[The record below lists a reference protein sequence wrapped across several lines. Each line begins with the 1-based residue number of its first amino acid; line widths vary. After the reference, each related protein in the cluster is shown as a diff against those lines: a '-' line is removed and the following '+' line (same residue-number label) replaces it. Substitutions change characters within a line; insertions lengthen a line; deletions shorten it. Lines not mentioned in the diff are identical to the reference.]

1 MELVLKDKRSTDIFK
16 TTSSGIKPEEA
27 DYFLSQ
33 MDKDKEIQVS
43 SKPLDINYL
52 EEIIKKTPKKIS
64 QAEDSKKEILPSST
78 FNQSQLNRIEQ
89 KQNAM
94 LEILESMPQP
104 TVKQVISKKREQ
116 SDEELLKL
124 NLELFNKKLIILST
138 KSSDKY
144 ITKLLTSLEEVSE
157 HLMSNSF
164 YIFSQETSPA
174 KAALNEITKLGL
186 GDSALNSNIDQAE
199 KLLNDIDTFSK
210 MQPFEQSYSFS
221 NLLLEKGLLLNAITL
236 LNEVTSMY
244 MIESIKQYSKDIAK
258 YITIVGEEN
267 RSKLYSRAKEYFD
280 ALFSQNST
288 DVVTIA
294 LFPHHK
300 IVKDID
306 KEIARKL
313 RNIERTW
320 KNKGG
325 EELFKKYAYITNRI
339 RRIRNSVAHADMQIS
354 FKSIKSELK
363 SLNDD
368 FYYLAVKKNI
378 FKKNS
383 DIIDKER

>member
-1 MELVLKDKRSTDIFK
+1 MELVLKDKKSTDIFK
-16 TTSSGIKPEEA
+16 TTNSDIKPEEV

-43 SKPLDINYL
+43 SKPLDIGYL

-64 QAEDSKKEILPSST
+64 QTEDLKKETLPSSS

-104 TVKQVISKKREQ
+104 TVKQVISKKRDQ

-138 KSSDKY
+138 KSNDKY

-186 GDSALNSNIDQAE
+186 GDSTLNSNIDQAE
-199 KLLNDIDTFSK
+199 KLLNDIDIFSK

-378 FKKNS
+378 FKK
-383 DIIDKER
+383 

>member
-1 MELVLKDKRSTDIFK
+1 MELAFKDKRSTDIFK
-16 TTSSGIKPEEA
+16 TTNGDIKPEEA
-27 DYFLSQ
+27 NYFLSQ

-43 SKPLDINYL
+43 SKPLDIDYL

-64 QAEDSKKEILPSST
+64 QNEDLKKDILPSSSL
-78 FNQSQLNRIEQ
+78 NQSQLNRIEQ

-94 LEILESMPQP
+94 LEILETMPQP
-104 TVKQVISKKREQ
+104 TVKQVITKDRSKNA
-116 SDEELLKL
+116 EEILKL
-124 NLELFNKKLIILST
+124 NLELFNKKLTILST
-138 KSSDKY
+138 NTDDKY
-144 ITKLLTSLEEVSE
+144 ITNLLTSLEEISE
-157 HLMSNSF
+157 HLISNSF
-164 YIFSQETSPA
+164 YIFTLETSPV
-174 KAALNEITKLGL
+174 KAALNNISKLGL
-186 GDSALNSNIDQAE
+186 GDSTLNSNIDQAE
-199 KLLNDIDTFSK
+199 KLLNDINTFAK

-244 MIESIKQYSKDIAK
+244 MIESIKQYSKDISK
-258 YITIVGEEN
+258 YITLIGEEN
-267 RSKLYSRAKEYFD
+267 KSKLYSRAKDYFE
-280 ALFSQNST
+280 ALFSRDST

-325 EELFKKYAYITNRI
+325 EELFRKYVYIMNRI

-363 SLNDD
+363 NLNDD

-378 FKKNS
+378 FKKQ
-383 DIIDKER
+383 